1 MQASRSLLLVSR
13 IEMGLHTPSFL
24 YLYFLLEHILVFL
37 FVSGNLLM
45 FSTFMLP
52 GRCLKDWL
60 SKLQHLAEL
69 SSDCHN
75 PQHVQGQ
82 IFTAEETHLATC

>member
-1 MQASRSLLLVSR
+1 MQASCSLLLVSR
-13 IEMGLHTPSFL
+13 IEMGLHAPSFL
-24 YLYFLLEHILVFL
+24 YLYFLLEHMLVFL

-75 PQHVQGQ
+75 PQ
-82 IFTAEETHLATC
+82 TCKVRSSLQRKPI